1 MIFDPLA
8 ALDSATEEF
17 RRQLLAVGDE
27 FFDALGYAPTFRFEG
42 PVDSGVPDALAAHV
56 VAVVREGLANVAKHA
71 GSPTAEVR
79 VSVAN
84 HEVKVFLDD
93 ARVPP
98 RSLSHPAVIVPI
110 EDEFRV
116 LRGARSGSRR

>member
-1 MIFDPLA
+1 VGRLLRFDPN
-8 ALDSATEEF
+8 
-17 RRQLLAVGDE
+17 QI
-27 FFDALGYAPTFRFEG
+27 
-42 PVDSGVPDALAAHV
+42 
-56 VAVVREGLANVAKHA
+56 VA
-71 GSPTAEVR
+71 
-79 VSVAN
+79 
-84 HEVKVFLDD
+84 FLDD